1 MRLFER
7 RLNEIFYLVWSI
19 DAYDVRDIT
28 WEYDRWN

>member
-7 RLNEIFYLVWSI
+7 RLNKIYLVWSI

-28 WEYDRWN
+28 RKYDRN